1 VIETKKSFCRF
12 CHAFCGVEVDVED
25 GRVLAVRGDRDNAVS
40 RGYTCQKGRAEVER
54 IHHPERLL
62 SSQKRVDGRAVDI
75 AAERALDEIAAKLRE
90 IVDRYGPGAVAAYV
104 GCGGH
109 RTSTGGPWLVRKWL
123 DALGSPGLYT
133 SLTID
138 SPSLFLAG
146 HRFFAAP
153 ILANLLD
160 IDNTDVAMFVGTNPT
175 ASHQMMTMPQPNP
188 TRRLLD
194 AQKRGM
200 KLIVVDPR
208 RSDVARRADIHLQ
221 LKPGEDATL
230 LAGMIK
236 IIIERRLYD
245 EDSVERCVSGMDEL
259 HAAVEDFDLE
269 YVSRR
274 CQVPADSI
282 RRAAEMFATAERGGA
297 QSGTGLHMARHQN
310 LATQLV
316 MTLNGL
322 CGRYDRRGGLARNPG
337 VLSFA
342 IPENVGPVSLP
353 HFVGPQSRIRGIKG
367 TFSFVGFCPEMPS
380 NTLTDE
386 ILTPGEGKIRALIV
400 NGGNPALVFPD
411 EESTVR
417 ALKNLDLLVVNDL
430 FLSATAKFA
439 DYVLAVKHPFE
450 RTDVTRLMD
459 FCFPFPFGQ
468 HTPPLVAAPDG
479 VLEEWEIFWG
489 LAKRLDLQLEIP
501 GIRMDH
507 KPTADELLDCLQP
520 NSRIP
525 LDEVREYPGGHV
537 WGEEELTAGGI
548 IPNMIGHP
556 DGKMAAG
563 HPEVIAELREVRAE
577 PVLDGG
583 GYEPGEDFAF
593 RMITYRMKE
602 VYCTQGQNLPSLR
615 KKRSFN
621 PVLMNP
627 LPMKSLGVA
636 DGDVVVVDSG
646 YGRVEG
652 IVEATEDLPPGVIAL
667 AHGWGD
673 PSDDRDVRE
682 KGSNVQRLIPD
693 DERYDPITGLALQS
707 AVPVNVL
714 ASTRSKTSPST

>member
-1 VIETKKSFCRF
+1 MIETKKSFCRF
-12 CHAFCGVEVDVED
+12 CHVFCGVEVDVEGD
-25 GRVLAVRGDRDNAVS
+25 RVLAVRGDRDNAVS
-40 RGYTCQKGRAEVER
+40 QGYTCPKGRAEVER

-62 SSQKRVDGRAVDI
+62 SPQKRVGDRRIDVSP
-75 AAERALDEIAAKLRE
+75 EQALDEIAAKLRE

-109 RTSTGGPWLVRKWL
+109 RTSTGGPWFLRKWL

-146 HRFFAAP
+146 HRFFGAP
-153 ILANLLD
+153 VAANLLD
-160 IDNTDVAMFVGTNPT
+160 IDHADVAMFVGTNPT
-175 ASHQMMTMPQPNP
+175 VSHQLMIMPQSNP
-188 TRRLLD
+188 TRRLRD
-194 AQKRGM
+194 AQRRGM
-200 KLIVVDPR
+200 QLIVVDPR
-208 RSDVARRADIHLQ
+208 RSDLARRADIHLQ
-221 LKPGEDATL
+221 VKPGEDASL

-236 IIIERRLYD
+236 IIIEQKLYD
-245 EDSVERCVSGMDEL
+245 EDYVERCVSGVDALRE
-259 HAAVEDFDLE
+259 AVRDFDLE

-274 CQVPADSI
+274 SQVPAERI
-282 RRAAEMFATAERGGA
+282 RRAAETFATAERGGA

-310 LATQLV
+310 LNTQLV

-322 CGRYDRRGGLARNPG
+322 CGRYDRRGGLVRNRG
-337 VLSFA
+337 VLHFE
-342 IPENVGPVSLP
+342 IPENIGPVPIP
-353 HFVGPQSRIRGIKG
+353 HFAGPVSRIRGIRG
-367 TFSFVGFCPEMPS
+367 TFSLLGFFEEMPT

-411 EESTVR
+411 EASTVR
-417 ALKNLDLLVVNDL
+417 ALKDLDLLVVNDL
-430 FLSATAKFA
+430 FMSATAKFA
-439 DYVLAVKHPFE
+439 HYVLAVKHPFE
-450 RTDVTRLMD
+450 RTDVPRLMD
-459 FCFPFPFGQ
+459 LSYPFPFSQ

-479 VLEEWEIFWG
+479 VMEEWEIFWE
-489 LAKRLDLQLEIP
+489 LAKRLDLQLDIP

-525 LDEVREYPGGHV
+525 LHEIRKYPGGHV
-537 WGEEELTAGGI
+537 WGERELAAGGI
-548 IPNMIGHP
+548 IPNMIGHE
-556 DGKMAAG
+556 DRKMAAG

-577 PVLDGG
+577 SVIGGG
-583 GYEPGEDFAF
+583 GYESGEEFAF

-602 VYCTQGQNLPSLR
+602 AYCTQGQNLPSLR
-615 KKRSFN
+615 NKRSFN

-627 LPMKSLGVA
+627 RAMQSLGVEG
-636 DGDVVVVDSG
+636 GDVVVVDSG
-646 YGRVEG
+646 FGRLEG
-652 IVEATEDLPPGVIAL
+652 IVEATEALTPGVIAL

-682 KGSNVQRLIPD
+682 KGCNVQRLIPD
-693 DERYDPITGLALQS
+693 DQRYDPITGLALQS
-707 AVPVNVL
+707 AVPVNVYP
-714 ASTRSKTSPST
+714 RS

>member
-1 VIETKKSFCRF
+1 MSETKKSFCRF
-12 CHAFCGVEVDVED
+12 CHAFCGVEVDVEGD
-25 GRVLAVRGDRDNAVS
+25 RVVAVRGDRDNAVS
-40 RGYTCQKGRAEVER
+40 QGYICQKGRAEVER
-54 IHHPERLL
+54 IHHPDRLL
-62 SSQKRVDGRAVDI
+62 SPRKRVGDHTVDI
-75 AAERALDEIAAKLRE
+75 APEQALDEIAGKLQK
-90 IVDRYGPGAVAAYV
+90 IVDQYGPGAVAAYV

-109 RTSTGGPWLVRKWL
+109 RTSTGGPWFLRKWL

-146 HRFFAAP
+146 HRVFGAPAATG
-153 ILANLLD
+153 LFD
-160 IDNTDVAMFVGTNPT
+160 IDNADVAMFVGTNPT
-175 ASHQMMTMPQPNP
+175 ASHQLMIMPQSNP
-188 TRRLLD
+188 TRRLRD

-230 LAGMIK
+230 LAGIIK
-236 IIIERRLYD
+236 VIIERKLYD
-245 EDSVERCVSGMDEL
+245 EDYVERCVSGMDEL
-259 HAAVEDFDLE
+259 HGAVKDFDLD

-274 CQVPADSI
+274 SQVPADLI
-282 RRAAEMFATAERGGA
+282 LRAAEMFSTAERGGA

-310 LATQLV
+310 LSTQLV

-322 CGRYDRRGGLARNPG
+322 CGRYDRRGGLVRNRG
-337 VLSFA
+337 VLNFEV
-342 IPENVGPVSLP
+342 PENIGPFPIPHFAGPV
-353 HFVGPQSRIRGIKG
+353 SRIRGIRG
-367 TFSFVGFCPEMPS
+367 TFSLLGFYKEMPT
-380 NTLTDE
+380 NTLADE

-411 EESTVR
+411 EESTIR
-417 ALKNLDLLVVNDL
+417 ALKDLDLLVVNDL
-430 FLSATAKFA
+430 FMSATAKFA
-439 DYVLAVKHPFE
+439 DYVMAVKHPFE
-450 RTDVTRLMD
+450 RTDVPRLMD
-459 FCFPFPFGQ
+459 YSYPFPFSQ
-468 HTPPLVAAPDG
+468 HAPPLVAAPNG
-479 VLEEWEIFWG
+479 VMEEWEIFWE
-489 LAKRLDLQLEIP
+489 LARRLDLELDIP

-525 LDEVREYPGGHV
+525 LDEVRRYPGGHV
-537 WGEEELTAGGI
+537 WGERELTAGGV
-548 IPNMIGHP
+548 IPNMIGHE
-556 DGKMAAG
+556 DRKMAAG

-577 PVLDGG
+577 PVIDGG
-583 GYEPGEDFAF
+583 GYEPNEDFAF

-602 VYCTQGQNLPSLR
+602 CYCTQGQNLPSLR

-627 LPMKSLGVA
+627 QAMRSLRID

-646 YGRVEG
+646 FGRVEG
-652 IVEATEDLPPGVIAL
+652 IVEATENLSPGVIAL

-673 PSDDRDVRE
+673 PSDDRDIRE

-693 DERYDPITGLALQS
+693 DQRYDPITGLALQS
-707 AVPVNVL
+707 AVPVNVY
-714 ASTRSKTSPST
+714 ARS